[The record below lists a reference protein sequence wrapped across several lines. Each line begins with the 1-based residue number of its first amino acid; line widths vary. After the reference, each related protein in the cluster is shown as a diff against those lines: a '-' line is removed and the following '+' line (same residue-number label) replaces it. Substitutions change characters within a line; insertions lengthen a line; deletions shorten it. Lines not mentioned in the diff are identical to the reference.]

1 MDSKPKSVVAD
12 VEYSDPANHA
22 GERFPFRRDPKT
34 GETSY
39 IVARPLSDAEEQGIS
54 VAINGLLNRI
64 KWKKGEAE
72 QTVNVLKFR
81 LQQRA
86 RALRALIDVENV
98 GVTIGDEALAKAY
111 APFFPGDVVEVG
123 KVLVLDGKMK
133 NVASATIAEGVT
145 EEGAPIRVTREM
157 SLAEFW
163 LSTRGNVCDEIL
175 EKVTERAEGDR
186 AAEEGKD

>member
-1 MDSKPKSVVAD
+1 MDSKPKAVVAD
-12 VEYSDPANHA
+12 VEYSDPANNT
-22 GERFPFRRDPKT
+22 GERFPFRRDPKS

-86 RALRALIDVENV
+86 RALRALLDVVNV
-98 GVTIGDEALAKAY
+98 GVKMGDDALAKAY
-111 APFFPGDVVEVG
+111 APFFPGDDVKSG
-123 KVLVLDGKMK
+123 DVLTLDGKLK
-133 NVASATIAEGVT
+133 NMATASIYEGVT
-145 EEGAPIRVTREM
+145 EEGTPIRVTREV

-163 LSTRGNVCDEIL
+163 LSTRGDVCDEIMT
-175 EKVTERAEGDR
+175 KVSERAEGDR
-186 AAEEGKD
+186 ATEEGKD